1 MSIFIAAAGISAA
14 LFVFKAT
21 RTIGAVGLL
30 LVSYFFPIIDL
41 ALASILLAGIFCY
54 SSKSPSLSG
63 CPFKKGWKIKKHA
76 FDFNGF
82 PLFEGEAR
90 SAGGF
95 ALMLE
100 VSGLFL
106 LRTCGRRI

>member
-41 ALASILLAGIFCY
+41 ALAGILLAGFFVIQANPPAFQAD
-54 SSKSPSLSG
+54 
-63 CPFKKGWKIKKHA
+63 PFKKGRKIKKRA
-76 FDFNGF
+76 VDFNGF
-82 PLFEGEAR
+82 PLFEG
-90 SAGGF
+90 GG
-95 ALMLE
+95 AK
-100 VSGLFL
+100 
-106 LRTCGRRI
+106 RRGICFNVGGEWSFFIADVW

>member
-41 ALASILLAGIFCY
+41 ALAGILLAGFFVIQANPPAFQAD
-54 SSKSPSLSG
+54 
-63 CPFKKGWKIKKHA
+63 PFKKGRKIKKRA

-82 PLFEGEAR
+82 PFLKGEAR